1 MKYLLLLSTLLF
13 MPLAHAEDY
22 KPEGTRVTLSAEAY
36 EDVANDEVVVTYRIQ
51 AKGNSANQLRQKVD
65 EIAARVT
72 ERLKKEKVKHST
84 TNRSLNPVWDS
95 GFFSTKNWE
104 LVQNGRIKTQDI
116 DAVPGWL
123 ADIEAAGVKLSGL
136 QFQVSD
142 KLRRKVEDR
151 LRTQA
156 IGDFR
161 AKAGNIAAGLAV
173 KSFRIIDMQTNSGG
187 RPGPMR
193 RVAMMEDGFAVSKS
207 KVAPSLAGGESRVQ
221 VTVSGSVETPFK
233 HFPVK

>member
-22 KPEGTRVTLSAEAY
+22 KPEGTRASLFAEAY

-51 AKGNSANQLRQKVD
+51 AKGNSAKQLRKTVD
-65 EIAARVT
+65 EIAAKVT
-72 ERLKKEKVKHST
+72 ERLKKEKVKHAT

-104 LVQNGRIKTQDI
+104 LVQTGRIQTQEI

-123 ADIEAAGVKLSGL
+123 ADIEAAGVKLDGL

-142 KLRRKVEDR
+142 KLRRKVEGR
-151 LRTQA
+151 LRTEA

-161 AKAGNIAAGLAV
+161 AKAVNIAEGLAAR
-173 KSFRIIDMQTNSGG
+173 SFRIIDMRTDTSGM
-187 RPGPMR
+187 PGPRR
-193 RVAMMEDGFAVSKS
+193 RVAMQESYAPMVSKS
-207 KVAPSLAGGESRVQ
+207 AAPSLAGGESRIQ
-221 VTVSGSVETPFK
+221 ITVSGTIETPFK
-233 HFPVK
+233 DFHVK